1 MFLTWGVVN
10 ETLDP
15 DTPPLLP
22 GLKYLS
28 FAQSILQLVA
38 KHVIAKSCKGKCSIT
53 FKKNEK
59 YLRSLDDDPLLR
71 LNDPSLWAS
80 KSPLT

>member
-38 KHVIAKSCKGKCSIT
+38 KHVIAK
-53 FKKNEK
+53 NEK